1 MNLPIEISIARFDD
15 FAYYFNAL
23 KIGSL
28 KVSFDI
34 PLEKFLAARQRV
46 AAYVRHTP
54 MLPLPR
60 LATGD
65 FAHIRFKLENL
76 QVGGSFKA
84 RGVFNTLLQL
94 TAEQRARGVITAS
107 GGNHGL
113 ALAYAAHCL
122 NIPAVVYL
130 PMRASEDRR
139 ARIENW
145 QAKIFK
151 HGQDWDDANL
161 KALEHAK
168 ESGMYYVHAFDAET
182 TLCGQGTL
190 GLELLEDVPEVDC
203 ALIGIGGGGLIGGM
217 SAALKQSKPAVRV
230 IGVEP
235 AGAATMLASI
245 RAGGVT
251 PLHEARTIA
260 DTLAPRSVS
269 TRTLALA
276 QRYVD
281 EIVLVD
287 DDALIAAMRW
297 LWRECNQL
305 VEPAGAAVIAALM
318 QHKDLVKGCKNPVA
332 VICGGNVAAASVFTL
347 YEHSIKPL

>member
-1 MNLPIEISIARFDD
+1 MNFD
-15 FAYYFNAL
+15 L
-23 KIGSL
+23 
-28 KVSFDI
+28 
-34 PLEKFLAARQRV
+34 PLESFIAARQRL
-46 AAYVRHTP
+46 AAHVRHTP
-54 MLPLPR
+54 MLPPPR
-60 LATGD
+60 LGTGN
-65 FAHIRFKLENL
+65 FPHVRFKLENM

-94 TAEQRARGVITAS
+94 TSEQRARGVITAS

-122 NIPAVVYL
+122 NVPAVVYL
-130 PMRASEDRR
+130 PGRASEDRR
-139 ARIENW
+139 ARIEKW
-145 QAKIFK
+145 RAKIFK

-190 GLELLEDVPEVDC
+190 GLELLEDAPDIDC
-203 ALIGIGGGGLIGGM
+203 ALIGIGGGGLIGGVA
-217 SAALKQSKPAVRV
+217 AALKQSKPAMRV

-235 AGAATMLASI
+235 AGAATMLTSI
-245 RAGGVT
+245 RAGAVT
-251 PLHEARTIA
+251 PLQETRTIA

-269 TRTLALA
+269 RRTLTLA

-287 DDALIAAMRW
+287 DHTLIAAMRW
-297 LWRECNQL
+297 LWQECNQL

-318 QHKDLVKGCKNPVA
+318 QHQNLVIDCKNPVA
-332 VICGGNVAAASVFTL
+332 VICGGNVAADSEFKL
-347 YEHSIKPL
+347 YEHSIKPLNR